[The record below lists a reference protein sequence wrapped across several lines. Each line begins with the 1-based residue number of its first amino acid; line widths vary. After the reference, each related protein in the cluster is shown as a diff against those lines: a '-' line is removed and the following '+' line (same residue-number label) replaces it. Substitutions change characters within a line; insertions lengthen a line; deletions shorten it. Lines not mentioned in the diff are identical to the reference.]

1 MKRLLLI
8 LILTFSFQSWAK
20 ANDIRDFEIEGMSV
34 GDSAL
39 DYFTKNEIDN
49 SEKIYFPNSKRFFQ
63 TEMNG
68 NFKEYES
75 ITIALEEIDK
85 KYIIHQIT
93 GVLNFPHSIEK
104 CLAKQKL
111 IKEEIFLSFPN
122 IIPDNYE
129 FIYPRDKTGNSKSTV
144 SDFTFDI
151 GEIRVWCSDWSIEG
165 YSDVVQVALSSEEFK
180 KFIETEAYKY

>member
-8 LILTFSFQSWAK
+8 LILTLSFQSLTK
-20 ANDIRDFEIEGMSV
+20 ADDIRDFEIEGMSV

-39 DYFTKNEIDN
+39 DFFTKNEIDN
-49 SEKIYFPNSKRFFQ
+49 SGKIYFPNSKRFFQ

-75 ITIALEEIDK
+75 ITIALEEVDK
-85 KYIIHQIT
+85 KYFIHQIT
-93 GVLNFPHSIEK
+93 GVLNFPHSVEK
-104 CLAKQKL
+104 CLAKQKS
-111 IKEEIFLSFPN
+111 IKEEISLSFPN

-129 FIYPRDKTGNSKSTV
+129 FIYPLDKTGNSKSTV

-165 YSDVVQVALSSEEFK
+165 YSDVVQVALASEAFT

>member
-8 LILTFSFQSWAK
+8 LILTFNFQSLTK
-20 ANDIRDFEIEGMSV
+20 ADDVRDFEVEGMSV

-39 DYFTKNEIDN
+39 NYFTKEEINN
-49 SEKIYFPNSKRFFQ
+49 SGKIYFPNSKRFFQ
-63 TEMNG
+63 IEMNG

-93 GVLNFPHSIEK
+93 GVLNFPHSTEK

-111 IKEEIFLSFPN
+111 IKEEISL
-122 IIPDNYE
+122 
-129 FIYPRDKTGNSKSTV
+129 
-144 SDFTFDI
+144 
-151 GEIRVWCSDWSIEG
+151 
-165 YSDVVQVALSSEEFK
+165 
-180 KFIETEAYKY
+180 

>member
-1 MKRLLLI
+1 MKRLLLF
-8 LILTFSFQSWAK
+8 LIFTLSLQSWTK
-20 ANDIRDFEIEGMSV
+20 ADDIREFEIEGMSV

-39 DYFTKNEIDN
+39 DFFTKNEIDN
-49 SEKIYFPNSKRFFQ
+49 SSKIYFPNSKRFFQ

-75 ITIALEEIDK
+75 ITIALEEVDK
-85 KYIIHQIT
+85 KYFIHQIT
-93 GVLNFPHSIEK
+93 GVLNFPHSVEK
-104 CLAKQKL
+104 CLAKQKS
-111 IKEEIFLSFPN
+111 IKEEISLSFPN
-122 IIPDNYE
+122 IIPNNYE
-129 FIYPRDKTGNSKSTV
+129 FIYPLDKTGNSKSTV

-165 YSDVVQVALSSEEFK
+165 YSDVVQVALASEAFT